1 MCLRL
6 LYRYYMPLCG
16 SYIHFQLLVAEG
28 CHRPPLSGRRTCISP
43 VMTVRTDYMILRYLP
58 FDHHTVWTL
67 VLMLHSQYTIS
78 PRTRYRQLKKQWSLA
93 STMVLHLWT
102 YCSIFTII
110 CSLISMFGMCAAI
123 TLRWQLSEL
132 HLLSATAL
140 YTVYTVYDVFAVFL
154 YRMYASISLVGIRCQ
169 YTVPYTV

>member
-1 MCLRL
+1 MYTCFSCNQWMCLRL

-93 STMVLHLWT
+93 STMVMHLWT

-110 CSLISMFGMCAAI
+110 CSLTSMFGMCAAI
-123 TLRWQLSEL
+123 TLRWQLG
-132 HLLSATAL
+132 ACC
-140 YTVYTVYDVFAVFL
+140 
-154 YRMYASISLVGIRCQ
+154 ISSQQPHCI
-169 YTVPYTV
+169 PYTLYMMYLQYSSIVCMRLYHS

>member
-93 STMVLHLWT
+93 STMVMHLWT

-110 CSLISMFGMCAAI
+110 CSLTSMFGMCAAI
-123 TLRWQLSEL
+123 TLRWQLG
-132 HLLSATAL
+132 ACC
-140 YTVYTVYDVFAVFL
+140 
-154 YRMYASISLVGIRCQ
+154 ISSQQPHCI
-169 YTVPYTV
+169 PYTLYMMYLQYSSIVCMRLYHS